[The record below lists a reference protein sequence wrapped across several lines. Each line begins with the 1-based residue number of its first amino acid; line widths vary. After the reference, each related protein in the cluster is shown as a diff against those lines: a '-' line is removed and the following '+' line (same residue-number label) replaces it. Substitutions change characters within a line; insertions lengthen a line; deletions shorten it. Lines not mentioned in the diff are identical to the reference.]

1 VKPYKSA
8 ILKGKRYSMIRTFIA
23 HTAEIDEADDAVSEI
38 LNQIDLK
45 KLSKNSIGILACY
58 YEFIE
63 TGIVKKL
70 CEALPFGVIG
80 LTTMASTAGGES
92 GMYQLT
98 LTVLTSDE
106 VSFETALTAPLSITD
121 FKNPIES
128 AYREA
133 RNKLPS
139 DPAFIISIF
148 PFVMDLSVADV
159 LKSFDIVC
167 GGLPI
172 WGSVVSDVT
181 MAFENSQVILN
192 GQIEKSSLAMVLIH
206 GPVEPEFI
214 VTSLPERNISIRK
227 AVITDSDGCILKKAN
242 NVILSDYFDSIDL
255 STRKGV
261 NPTAVPLMVSY
272 DDGSAPVA
280 LAIYS
285 MREDGTALCGG
296 EMPLGGTF
304 SIGEIDSKG
313 IRETANTTIEKVLA
327 CGKSEGILM
336 FPCISRYLMLAP
348 NSSDEMEAVFEKIN
362 GKIPYWLAYSGGEI
376 CPIRGEDG
384 KYHNRLHNYSFPV
397 CVL

>member
-1 VKPYKSA
+1 
-8 ILKGKRYSMIRTFIA
+8 MIKIF
-23 HTAEIDEADDAVSEI
+23 TAQTTEIDEADDAVSEI
-38 LNQIDLK
+38 LDQIDLK
-45 KLSKNSIGILACY
+45 KLSKNSVGILACY

-80 LTTMASTAGGES
+80 LTTMASAVNGEC

-106 VSFETALTAPLSITD
+106 VSFETAMTAPLALD
-121 FKNPIES
+121 DYEKPIAS

-133 RNKLPS
+133 REKLPS

-148 PFVMDLSVADV
+148 PFFLDLSLADL
-159 LKSFDIVC
+159 LKSFDTAC
-167 GGLPI
+167 GGIPI

-181 MAFENSQVILN
+181 MALDNSQTILN
-192 GQIEKSSLAMVLIH
+192 GKIEKNTLAMVLIH
-206 GPVEPEFI
+206 GPVNPEFI
-214 VTSLPERNISIRK
+214 VTSLPERNISARK
-227 AVITDSDGCILKKAN
+227 AIITDSDGCVLKKAN
-242 NVILSDYFDSIDL
+242 NVILKDYFDSIGL
-255 STRKGV
+255 ITRKGV
-261 NPTAVPLMVSY
+261 NSAAVPLMVSY

-285 MREDGTALCGG
+285 MRDDGTALCGG
-296 EMPLGGTF
+296 ELPVGSSF
-304 SIGEIDSKG
+304 SIGEIDAKG
-313 IRETANTTIEKVLA
+313 IIETATITVEKILK
-327 CGKSEGILM
+327 CGKSDGVLM

-348 NSSDEMEAVFEKIN
+348 NSSDEMEAVFEKIK
-362 GKIPYWLAYSGGEI
+362 GKVPYWLAYSGGEI
-376 CPIRGEDG
+376 CPVRGEDG